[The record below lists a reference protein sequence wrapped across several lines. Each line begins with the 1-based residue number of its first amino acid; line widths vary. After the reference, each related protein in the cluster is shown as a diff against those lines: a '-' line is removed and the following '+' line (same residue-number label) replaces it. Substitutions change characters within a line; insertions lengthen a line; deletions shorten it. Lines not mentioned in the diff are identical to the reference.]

1 MTEKNRNIVHQNHK
15 IKKNDRNQ
23 LLNHSSFVVW
33 FTGLS
38 GSGKSTLAN
47 LLEQKLHQEGKLTYI
62 LDGDNV
68 RAGLNNDLGF
78 SAEDRQENIRRVSE
92 VSKLIS
98 DAGAIVLSAF
108 ISPFE
113 KDRAYTRNLFK
124 ENEFVEIFVNCP
136 VDVCEQRDV
145 KGLYKKARAGQ
156 ISDFTGISSP
166 YETPNQ
172 PEIIVNTHLN
182 TPEECITQI
191 LDHLK
196 PKLENQAVEVSTN

>member
-1 MTEKNRNIVHQNHK
+1 MSEKNRNIVHQNHK
-15 IKKNDRNQ
+15 IQKSHRNQ
-23 LLNHSSFVVW
+23 LLNHASFVVW

-78 SAEDRQENIRRVSE
+78 SSEDREENIRRVSE

-113 KDRAYTRNLFK
+113 KDRAYTRSLFT
-124 ENEFVEIFVNCP
+124 ENEFIEVFVNCP
-136 VDVCEQRDV
+136 VEICEQRDV

-156 ISDFTGISSP
+156 IQEFTGISSP

-172 PEIIVNTHLN
+172 PEIIVNTHLH
-182 TPEECITQI
+182 TAEECITQI
-191 LDHLK
+191 LDYLK
-196 PKLENQAVEVSTN
+196 PKLENHPVAIL